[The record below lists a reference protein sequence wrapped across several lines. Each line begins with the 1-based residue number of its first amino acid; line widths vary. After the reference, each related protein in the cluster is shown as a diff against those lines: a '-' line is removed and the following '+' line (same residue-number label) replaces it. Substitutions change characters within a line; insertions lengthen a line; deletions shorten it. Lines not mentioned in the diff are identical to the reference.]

1 VKLTG
6 RNVVVTGGTSGIG
19 FGLVT
24 ELARRGNTVLTCGRN
39 PQRLARLRK
48 TVPSVIAY
56 DVDLATADGVTELM
70 AHIETHFDVLDI
82 LINNAGVSAGLD
94 LNDIDATAD
103 RSAELIAVNVTAPV
117 RLTIMCIP
125 MLERSAAPAVVN
137 VSSIVAH
144 VPKGRAPVYAA
155 SKAAIR
161 AFTIGLRAALADS
174 PIEVFDVLPPLV
186 ESAMAGPVGMERM
199 DAVTFARIVIRGM
212 ERGRLDIRTGRNRW
226 IVQLNRVAPKLADRL
241 VG

>member
-1 VKLTG
+1 MELTG

-19 FGLVT
+19 LGLVR
-24 ELARRGNTVLTCGRN
+24 ELARRGNNVLTCGRN
-39 PQRLARLRK
+39 PQRLARLRE
-48 TVPSVIAY
+48 TLPDVGALE
-56 DVDLATADGVTELM
+56 VDLATTDGVAALLG
-70 AHIETHFDVLDI
+70 HIETRFDVLDV

-94 LNDIDATAD
+94 LDDVADTAD

-117 RLTIMCIP
+117 RLSIMCIP
-125 MLERSAAPAVVN
+125 MLERSTNPAVVN

-144 VPKGRAPVYAA
+144 VPKGRAPVYSA

-174 PIEVFDVLPPLV
+174 PIKVFDVLPPLV
-186 ESAMAGPVGMERM
+186 ESGMPGPVGMERM
-199 DAVTFARIVIRGM
+199 DPVTFARIVIRGM

-226 IVQLNRVAPKLADRL
+226 IVRLNRVSPKLADRF